1 MTDIPQSLPPWES
14 SNMLEKYYVG
24 TEEVALCHQWP
35 RC

>member
-14 SNMLEKYYVG
+14 SNMLENVG
-24 TEEVALCHQWP
+24 TEEVALSHQWP